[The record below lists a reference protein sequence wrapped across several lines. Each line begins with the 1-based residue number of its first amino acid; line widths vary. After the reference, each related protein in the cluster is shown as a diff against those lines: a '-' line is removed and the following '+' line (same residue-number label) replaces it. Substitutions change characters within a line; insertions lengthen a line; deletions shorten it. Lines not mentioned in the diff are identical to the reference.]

1 MKGFSHLGAW
11 LHFRR
16 NHRHPSATERYE
28 SFQTYTGSLHEATRD
43 LSYSDIQCQRCNE
56 LGGRL
61 RVQMNGT
68 RRF

>member
-1 MKGFSHLGAW
+1 MSVLAGSD
-11 LHFRR
+11 
-16 NHRHPSATERYE
+16 
-28 SFQTYTGSLHEATRD
+28 TGSLHEATRD

-61 RVQMNGT
+61 RIQTNGT